1 MDWQGHNLHFSDH
14 VIHYYG
20 NDNVG
25 KPALVFC
32 HGFSD
37 NGLCWHRVA
46 LRFTDQF
53 DIYLLDARN
62 HGQSSRGIASAEDMT
77 QDLADAI
84 TALELEPVIA
94 VGHSMGAGTVAA
106 LAADYP
112 HLVAKMILEDPAWS
126 DEDDTQKTKGMRKRA
141 KGFAKYLEMIA
152 RLSDDQLLAMGRAQ
166 HPQWS
171 LDDFP
176 NWVQS
181 KREVDE
187 LALKG
192 LTRSPWQTLIQN
204 ITCPALLLYADETSD
219 GIVQQKVVDQILSL
233 NPCFQ
238 CTQITGAGHNLRRE
252 QFEAYIIAV
261 EGFLS

>member
-1 MDWQGHNLHFSDH
+1 MHWQAHDLHFSDH
-14 VIHYYG
+14 VLHYHG
-20 NDNVG
+20 NGNAG

-62 HGQSSRGIASAEDMT
+62 HGQSSRGMVSAEDMA
-77 QDLADAI
+77 QDLADVI
-84 TALELEPVIA
+84 TTLKLAPIIA

-106 LAADYP
+106 LAADHP
-112 HLVAKMILEDPAWS
+112 HLVARIILEDPAWS

-141 KGFAKYLEMIA
+141 KGFAKYLEMIT

-192 LTRSPWQTLIQN
+192 LTRSPWQTLIQTIN
-204 ITCPALLLYADETSD
+204 CPALLLYADETSD

-238 CTQITGAGHNLRRE
+238 CTQIIGAGHNLRRE
-252 QFEAYIIAV
+252 QFEAYITAV